1 MTHIKKKT
9 PTPWKW
15 AKKINKIHLPPPCS
29 HFLPF
34 PPNKRE
40 KKAKENKTK
49 QKTEK
54 QKTPPNP
61 PKQGSAFPQGVGEFT
76 LEPLGAERRSS
87 GYRNL
92 QRKTLKTEK
101 ETQKETKEITRQSGG
116 AGSRK
121 RGVGWVADLAGQEQV
136 EGTVKVREKMEGR

>member
-1 MTHIKKKT
+1 MYVK
-9 PTPWKW
+9 
-15 AKKINKIHLPPPCS
+15 
-29 HFLPF
+29 F
-34 PPNKRE
+34 
-40 KKAKENKTK
+40 KENKTK
-49 QKTEK
+49 QNKK
-54 QKTPPNP
+54 LKNKKTPQNP

>member
-9 PTPWKW
+9 PTPWKL

-40 KKAKENKTK
+40 KKGKEKQNK
-49 QKTEK
+49 KTEK
-54 QKTPPNP
+54 QKTPQNP
-61 PKQGSAFPQGVGEFT
+61 PKQGSAFPQGEGEFT

-92 QRKTLKTEK
+92 QRKTLKPEK
-101 ETQKETKEITRQSGG
+101 ETQKETK
-116 AGSRK
+116 
-121 RGVGWVADLAGQEQV
+121 
-136 EGTVKVREKMEGR
+136 